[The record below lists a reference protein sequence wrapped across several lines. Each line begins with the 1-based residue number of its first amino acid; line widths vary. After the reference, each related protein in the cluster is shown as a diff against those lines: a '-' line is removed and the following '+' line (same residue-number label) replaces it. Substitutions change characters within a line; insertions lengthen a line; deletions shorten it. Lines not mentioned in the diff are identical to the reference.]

1 MPLMLVLLLFLG
13 LSCGV
18 GAGTDASTDEP
29 GGDSR
34 TTAVLEVSV
43 GPELVDCVGIGPRK
57 CLVVDGKFFYDSIAG
72 FDYEPGYRY
81 MIRMERFEAW
91 PGSEEPPQ
99 DASRYGYRLIEILEK
114 VQEP

>member
-1 MPLMLVLLLFLG
+1 MPLILILLLFLG
-13 LSCGV
+13 ISCGV
-18 GAGTDASTDEP
+18 GEGTDATTDGP

-43 GPELVDCVGIGPRK
+43 GPELVDCVGVGPRK
-57 CLVVDGKFFYDSIAG
+57 CLVVDGKFFYDSIEG

-91 PGSEEPPQ
+91 PDREEPPQ
-99 DASRYGYRLIEILEK
+99 DASKYGYRLIEILEK